1 MSLGLQRVSGSRP
14 HRRSREADA
23 AVVLADVDESAV
35 RAEAETLVGA
45 GHTALAIR
53 CDVSDDAAVAAMV
66 DRTVAELGRL
76 DTAFNN
82 AEVMARITPLLDA
95 QEARRDFWDEDI
107 DTLRLVAD
115 TPLTTWSAIHDEAL

>member
-82 AEVMARITPLLDA
+82 AEVMARIHHSSMRKKRGAIFGTKTSTRCA
-95 QEARRDFWDEDI
+95 SSRIRR
-107 DTLRLVAD
+107 
-115 TPLTTWSAIHDEAL
+115 